1 MTKST
6 AELTAGDRVLT
17 THVDG
22 EDFGIPLVGPTASI
36 VESRRVART
45 VRTQVRCQGGRV
57 VWFVD
62 GTKTRPLHGRTSW
75 QISPSNTMEAGQ
87 MILNMGP

>member
-6 AELTAGDRVLT
+6 TELAAGDRVLT

-45 VRTQVRCQGGRV
+45 VRTAIRAQGGRV

-62 GTKTRPLHGRTSW
+62 GTKSRPLHGRTVW
-75 QISPSNTMEAGQ
+75 HLTP
-87 MILNMGP
+87 